1 MSNKRNSNKA
11 VTVGTSTPWFISTA
25 TGRWF
30 ELDVRNANNPDLLT
44 GFAGHLQHRF
54 ACVVDVPAA
63 DLLAWVNGDMDF
75 LPTGA

>member
-1 MSNKRNSNKA
+1 MSNYATNGAHFLNK
-11 VTVGTSTPWFISTA
+11 T

-30 ELDVRNANNPDLLT
+30 ELDTRNPGNPDLLT
-44 GFAGHLQHRF
+44 GFAGHRSQRF